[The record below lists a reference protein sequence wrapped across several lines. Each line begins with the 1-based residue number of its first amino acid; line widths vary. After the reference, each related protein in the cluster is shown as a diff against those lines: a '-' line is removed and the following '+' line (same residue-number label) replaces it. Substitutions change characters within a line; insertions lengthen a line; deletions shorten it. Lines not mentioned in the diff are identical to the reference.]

1 MKADGRSVML
11 SSHIFSEVEKPAD
24 QVTISRGGVK
34 VASGTIPRLRLH
46 QSPVPG
52 PGCDGIRPWPGR
64 CVPSTGP

>member
-52 PGCDGIRPWPGR
+52 P
-64 CVPSTGP
+64 